1 MRGKAKAKIE
11 FEAKLEISIIDG
23 YARVEKLSWE
33 AYNES
38 ETLEEAVNRYY
49 ERFGYYPERVLADK
63 IYRNKSN
70 LNYCKEKG
78 IRLSGPKL
86 GRPKKDDSVDKKV
99 EYQDHCDRNQVEG
112 KFKEGKFKEGKVAY
126 GWNLIKGKLKESSE
140 VMIQMIAI
148 GMNLMHQ
155 LRRGV

>member
-11 FEAKLEISIIDG
+11 FGAKLEISIIDG

-49 ERFGYYPERVLADK
+49 ERFGYYPERALADK

-86 GRPKKDDSVDKKV
+86 GRPKKDDSLDKKV
-99 EYQDHCDRNQVEG
+99 EYQDYCDCNQVEG
-112 KFKEGKFKEGKVAY
+112 NFGEGKVAY
-126 GWNLIKGKLKESSE
+126 GWNLIKEKLKESSE